1 MEQFLNSIWFD
12 LIMLVVGFVL
22 LIKGA
27 DFFVEGSSGIA
38 KKLRIPSIVIGLT
51 VVSMGTSL
59 PELSASTQ
67 AALAGSNE
75 IAISNVV
82 GSNLFNLM
90 VVVGCCAIMAK
101 ISVDDTMVKR
111 DIPISIG
118 AAILLAVLGVIGF
131 AIGRIDAAILLCL
144 FIAFVTM
151 LVVYAMKNRTSNDDG
166 DETKDRS
173 AIVSLLFIIGGV
185 AAVVFGGDFVVKS
198 AKDIA
203 VSFGMS
209 ENLVGL
215 TIVAV
220 GTSLPELVTSIVAAR
235 KNEVELAL
243 GNAVGSNIF
252 NVLGIL
258 GVAGVISPMTV
269 ITDNLIDIAILVVFS
284 AIVWAVSA
292 KKRRLDK
299 IDGVWMVL
307 LYVAFAAYIVVRDM
321 A

>member
-1 MEQFLNSIWFD
+1 ME
-12 LIMLVVGFVL
+12 VGEAL
-22 LIKGA
+22 HLGLA
-27 DFFVEGSSGIA
+27 Q
-38 KKLRIPSIVIGLT
+38 KL
-51 VVSMGTSL
+51 
-59 PELSASTQ
+59 
-67 AALAGSNE
+67 
-75 IAISNVV
+75 
-82 GSNLFNLM
+82 
-90 VVVGCCAIMAK
+90 
-101 ISVDDTMVKR
+101 
-111 DIPISIG
+111 
-118 AAILLAVLGVIGF
+118 
-131 AIGRIDAAILLCL
+131 
-144 FIAFVTM
+144 
-151 LVVYAMKNRTSNDDG
+151 
-166 DETKDRS
+166 
-173 AIVSLLFIIGGV
+173 GGV

-269 ITDNLIDIAILVVFS
+269 ITDNLIDIGILVVFS
-284 AIVWAVSA
+284 ALVWAVSA

-299 IDGVWMVL
+299 IDGV
-307 LYVAFAAYIVVRDM
+307 
-321 A
+321 

>member
-1 MEQFLNSIWFD
+1 MDQFFNSSLFD

-27 DFFVEGSSGIA
+27 DFFVEGSSSIA

-51 VVSMGTSL
+51 IVSMGTSL

-67 AALAGSNE
+67 AALAGNNE

-82 GSNLFNLM
+82 GSNIFNLM
-90 VVVGCCAIMAK
+90 VVVGFCAVMAK
-101 ISVDDTMVKR
+101 ITVDNNMVKR

-118 AAILLAVLGVIGF
+118 AAILLAVLGIIGF
-131 AIGRIDAAILLCL
+131 AIGRLDAVLLLGL
-144 FIAFVTM
+144 FIAYVTT
-151 LVVYAMKNRTSNDDG
+151 LVIYAMKNRTGNDEG
-166 DETKDRS
+166 DDIKERS
-173 AIVSLLFIIGGV
+173 AIVSILFIVGGV
-185 AAVVFGGDFVVKS
+185 AAVVFGGDFVVDS
-198 AKDIA
+198 AVDIA
-203 VSFGMS
+203 TAFGMS

-235 KNEVELAL
+235 KNEVDLAL

-252 NVLGIL
+252 NILGIL
-258 GVAGVISPMTV
+258 GVAGIISPMTV

-284 AIVWAVSA
+284 SIVWAVSA
-292 KKRRLDK
+292 KKRKLDK
-299 IDGVWMVL
+299 IDGIWMIL
-307 LYVAFAAYIVVRDM
+307 LYVAFAVYIVIRDM

>member
-1 MEQFLNSIWFD
+1 
-12 LIMLVVGFVL
+12 MLVVGFVL

-27 DFFVEGSSGIA
+27 DFFVEGSSSIA

-51 VVSMGTSL
+51 IVSMGTSL

-67 AALAGSNE
+67 AALDGSNE

-101 ISVDDTMVKR
+101 IAVDDTMVKR

-131 AIGRIDAAILLCL
+131 AIGRIDAAILLIL
-144 FIAFVTM
+144 FITFVTY
-151 LVVYAMKNRTSNDDG
+151 LVLYAMKNRTSDDEV
-166 DETKDRS
+166 DEAKSRS

-185 AAVVFGGDFVVKS
+185 AAVVFGGDFVVNAAVDV
-198 AKDIA
+198 AKA
-203 VSFGMS
+203 CGMS

-252 NVLGIL
+252 NILGIL

-269 ITDNLIDIAILVVFS
+269 ITDNLIDIGILVVFS

-307 LYVAFAAYIVVRDM
+307 LYVAFAVYIVIRDM